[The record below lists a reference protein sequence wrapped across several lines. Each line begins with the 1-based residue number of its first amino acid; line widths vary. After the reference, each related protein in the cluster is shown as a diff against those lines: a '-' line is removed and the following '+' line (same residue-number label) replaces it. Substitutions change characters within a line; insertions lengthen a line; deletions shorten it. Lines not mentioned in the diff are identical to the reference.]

1 MVVPSAAARP
11 VAESAPAA
19 MARYFAKRAA
29 MPELA
34 TINDLFK
41 DHNIRIFL
49 SFSGLGLIE

>member
-41 DHNIRIFL
+41 DHNIRIFFVFFGAR
-49 SFSGLGLIE
+49 SD